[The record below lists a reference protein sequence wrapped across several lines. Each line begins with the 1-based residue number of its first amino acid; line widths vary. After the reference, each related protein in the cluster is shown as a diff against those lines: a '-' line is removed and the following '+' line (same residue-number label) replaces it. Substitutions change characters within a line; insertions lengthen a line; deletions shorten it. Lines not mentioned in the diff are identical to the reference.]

1 MRVDSITPRS
11 QLVSTRSS
19 SICVRAPLRC
29 ACCATTFALSGAMP
43 FQHRA
48 AAALLLLPYVC
59 VPAGLLQSRPQ
70 YAHRSTALTAA
81 VQQPPGS
88 SAKGMLPPA
97 PPLTLQTLPT
107 THAPLPLLLPV
118 ASTAVGTISSS
129 SSCKAAAVHHA
140 ALPLMAPTGRHPVGH
155 VQGPGR
161 HWMAAGH
168 PPVTWLLPSLL
179 H

>member
-1 MRVDSITPRS
+1 MRVDSINPRS

-19 SICVRAPLRC
+19 SICVQASLC
-29 ACCATTFALSGAMP
+29 CVCCATSLTLPGALP

-70 YAHRSTALTAA
+70 YAHRSTAVTPA
-81 VQQPPGS
+81 VHQPPGS
-88 SAKGMLPPA
+88 SANGMLPAA
-97 PPLTLQTLPT
+97 PPLILQTLPA
-107 THAPLPLLLPV
+107 THAPLHLLVPV
-118 ASTAVGTISSS
+118 ASTAVGTSSS
-129 SSCKAAAVHHA
+129 SSKAAVVHHA
-140 ALPLMAPTGRHPVGH
+140 ALPLMAPTVRHPVGQ